1 VIAVALV
8 PSPATLVA
16 YHPFNAIEPVAVAK
30 LVCVPTVLEIAPAM
44 LAVPSVSKLCV
55 YELIAKLLNEI
66 VLAGAASTFVT
77 VKVAL
82 AEV

>member
-1 VIAVALV
+1 MGVDAVPV
-8 PSPATLVA
+8 PSFLVA
-16 YHPFNAIEPVAVAK
+16 YQPFNVLEPVAVAK
-30 LVCVPTVLEIAPAM
+30 LVCVPIVLEIAPVI

-66 VLAGAASTFVT
+66 VLAGAASTFRT
-77 VKVAL
+77 VRVAL